1 MADVADDALV
11 ALADSG
17 PEYDPFD
24 SGFLLANH
32 GPMVVDALLAMGLDD
47 EVIPWVERYMPRLSG
62 QPVRRERIT
71 GDWKQALGDLS
82 RFRDWVDVFDDQMSD
97 APWEDVLN
105 RWIPRLAPGTSGGV
119 HGAIRTAHAVRMLD
133 RGESAPRI
141 CELAQGL
148 GYWAASYRTLPKS
161 SAPSAGLLPSEALR
175 HLEQLDEEDRKGW
188 IRFTDPI
195 GKLTSLPSFGD
206 AADLVDTEQDPSYLL
221 SDLTRAFAAILVTN
235 VETVNPRAL
244 CHGLTA
250 GGATRLMLDHLSPE
264 ATASSLLYNWQLAA
278 AFYCALVLDAPAQK
292 VDLPEE
298 SADELISEALQC
310 PDEHGIKV
318 TEACLREYQ
327 LDPDPMF
334 LVSARE
340 TTRRLNVVGLNLY

>member
-1 MADVADDALV
+1 MADVADDAL
-11 ALADSG
+11 LAMADRG

-24 SGFLLANH
+24 SGFFLANH
-32 GPMVVDALLAMGLDD
+32 GPMVVDALLAMGRDD
-47 EVIPWVERYMPRLSG
+47 EVVPWVERYLPRLSE
-62 QPVRRERIT
+62 QPERRERIGT
-71 GDWKQALGDLS
+71 DWNEALGDLS
-82 RFRDWVDVFDDQMSD
+82 RVRDWVDAFDDQLSD
-97 APWEDVLN
+97 APWEVVLN

-119 HGAIRTAHAVRMLD
+119 HGALRTAHAVRMLG
-133 RGESAPRI
+133 RGQSAARVG
-141 CELAQGL
+141 ELAQGL
-148 GYWAASYRTLPKS
+148 GYWAASYKTLPTS

-195 GKLTSLPSFGD
+195 GKLTSLPSFSE
-206 AADLVDTEQDPSYLL
+206 AADLVDTEQDPSRLV

-235 VETVNPRAL
+235 NDAVNPRAL

-250 GGATRLMLDHLSPE
+250 GGATRMMLDHLSPE

-278 AFYCALVLDAPAQK
+278 AFYCALVLEVPAQK
-292 VDLPEE
+292 AELPAERAE
-298 SADELISEALQC
+298 ELIGEALEC
-310 PDEHGIKV
+310 PDEHGLKV

-327 LDPDPMF
+327 FDQDPMF
-334 LVSARE
+334 LVCARE

>member
-1 MADVADDALV
+1 MPDVADDALE
-11 ALADSG
+11 ALANSG
-17 PEYDPFD
+17 PEYDPFGP
-24 SGFLLANH
+24 GFSLANH
-32 GPMVVDALLAMGLDD
+32 GPMVVDALLAMGQDA
-47 EVIPWVERYMPRLSG
+47 EVIPWVERYLPRLAG
-62 QPVRRERIT
+62 QPERRERI
-71 GDWKQALGDLS
+71 GADWHEALGDLG
-82 RFRDWVDVFDDQMSD
+82 RVRDWVDAFDDQLSD
-97 APWEDVLN
+97 APWEVVLN

-133 RGESAPRI
+133 RGQSAPRI
-141 CELAQGL
+141 GELAQGL
-148 GYWAASYRTLPKS
+148 GYWAATYKALPKS
-161 SAPSAGLLPSEALR
+161 TAPSAALLPSEALR

-195 GKLTSLPSFGD
+195 DKLASLPSFGG
-206 AADLVDTEQDPSYLL
+206 AADLIDTEQEPSYLL

-235 VETVNPRAL
+235 NETVNPRAL

-264 ATASSLLYNWQLAA
+264 AVASSLLYNWQLAA
-278 AFYCALVLDAPAQK
+278 AFYCALVLDAPAQE

-298 SADELISEALQC
+298 RADELIGEALEC